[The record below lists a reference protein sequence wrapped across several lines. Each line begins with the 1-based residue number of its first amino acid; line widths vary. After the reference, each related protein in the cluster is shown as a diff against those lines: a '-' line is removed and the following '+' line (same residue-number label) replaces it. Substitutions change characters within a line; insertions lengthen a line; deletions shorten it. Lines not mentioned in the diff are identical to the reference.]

1 MTKQVVQALA
11 QWRVSHDDSGQD
23 LLEYALLVA
32 LIAMVALGAVQTV
45 GATINGVFWTYI
57 DGVVSGI

>member
-11 QWRVSHDDSGQD
+11 QWRVWHDDSGQD